1 MWHVSCATA
10 QYPPRAYLIVNN
22 NTEPSSATPFTGS
35 GFTWR
40 PSRPDYL
47 PDLRNV
53 VVPDSNKHNTSII
66 MDISQLP
73 TRIFSYMVWDG
84 MKSLFEAAMPTAM
97 INYGEVHEVSV
108 TSNHPWH
115 LHIYNLMVSKHWDA
129 RTLCVVQHACCVA
142 LGLGTL
148 SSRAAA
154 ANRSQGTKLV
164 SCGT

>member
-1 MWHVSCATA
+1 VQRRGGAVFTQTSCKAPWWLQAEWALLACQCLTWAAVVWHVSCATA

-115 LHIYNLMVSKHWDA
+115 LHIYNLMVSKH
-129 RTLCVVQHACCVA
+129 
-142 LGLGTL
+142 
-148 SSRAAA
+148 
-154 ANRSQGTKLV
+154 
-164 SCGT
+164 